1 MVPRTQR
8 SSVRRNSRLILY
20 RKTVAAVSCNS
31 VHSTL
36 RLQCRTYGLRAESAV
51 LKLALDFRVLRSKE
65 MSTQGET
72 KKNRKDK
79 IKKRKKDRKKTE
91 DNKRK
96 INEGNIKDIE
106 GSKCDFRLCWHWL
119 FWKQGQKTLPNR
131 QYFCTTLH
139 VFRFHKSA
147 FVILLPDRRTWR
159 Y

>member
-1 MVPRTQR
+1 
-8 SSVRRNSRLILY
+8 
-20 RKTVAAVSCNS
+20 
-31 VHSTL
+31 
-36 RLQCRTYGLRAESAV
+36 V

-106 GSKCDFRLCWHWL
+106 GSKCDFRLCWH
-119 FWKQGQKTLPNR
+119 
-131 QYFCTTLH
+131 
-139 VFRFHKSA
+139 
-147 FVILLPDRRTWR
+147 
-159 Y
+159 